1 MEPVPL
7 PPRELCEY
15 VGDHG
20 DDVFNS
26 YLGAGHAIRE
36 RIVGLL
42 PQDYDFSGKRVLD
55 FGCGSGR
62 ALRHFLHQ
70 ARAGDW
76 HGCDIS
82 AECIDWVS
90 AHLSPPVTVHRTN
103 ELPPLPFGDREFDLI
118 YATSVF
124 SHLTDSWS
132 AWLLE
137 LQRILKAD
145 GILIATFMGP
155 GAVEVIA
162 NEPWDD
168 GNYGMNVLGYG
179 NPWWANGPMVLISE
193 WWLRAHW
200 GRAFEIE
207 QLENDRFVGIQGV
220 VVMRPRA
227 VAPSVDELEAPEPDE
242 PRELSAARHSIRQL
256 HQENATINAHL
267 LHKDSELRQAHSEL
281 SQAQYRLGFY
291 ERIPGL
297 SAGRDLYHRVR
308 DALHAQRA

>member
-1 MEPVPL
+1 MESQTLPL

-26 YLGAGHAIRE
+26 YLGAGRAIRE

-42 PQDYDFSGKRVLD
+42 PDGYDFSGRRVLD

-62 ALRHFLHQ
+62 ALRHFLDE
-70 ARAGDW
+70 AREGDW

-82 AECIDWVS
+82 AECIDWVT
-90 AHLSPPVTVHRTN
+90 AHLSPPVIAHRTGQ
-103 ELPPLPFGDREFDLI
+103 LPPLPFGDGEFDLV
-118 YATSVF
+118 YTTSVF

-132 AWLLE
+132 QWLLE
-137 LQRILKAD
+137 LHRILKPD

-155 GAVEVIA
+155 GAVDVIA
-162 NEPWDD
+162 HEPWDND
-168 GNYGMNVLGYG
+168 NYGMNVLGYG
-179 NPWWANGPMVLISE
+179 NPWSANGPMVLISE

-207 QLENDRFVGIQGV
+207 QLENDGFVGIQGV
-220 VVMRPRA
+220 VVMRPRPGTFSA
-227 VAPSVDELEAPEPDE
+227 AQLEAPEPDE

-256 HQENATINAHL
+256 HQENAIINEHL
-267 LHKDSELRQAHSEL
+267 LHKDSELR
-281 SQAQYRLGFY
+281 QAQYRLGFY

-297 SAGRDLYHRVR
+297 PGSRDLYHRVR
-308 DALHAQRA
+308 DALRARRA

>member
-1 MEPVPL
+1 L
-7 PPRELCEY
+7 PE
-15 VGDHG
+15 
-20 DDVFNS
+20 
-26 YLGAGHAIRE
+26 
-36 RIVGLL
+36 
-42 PQDYDFSGKRVLD
+42 DYGWSDKRVLD

-62 ALRHFLHQ
+62 ALRHFLDE
-70 ARAGDW
+70 ARQGDW

-137 LQRILKAD
+137 LHRVLKPG

-162 NEPWDD
+162 NERWDD
-168 GNYGMNVLGYG
+168 ANYGMNVLGYG
-179 NPWWANGPMVLISE
+179 NPWSANGPMVLISE

-200 GRAFEIE
+200 GRAFQIE
-207 QLENDRFVGIQGV
+207 HLENDGFVGIQGV
-220 VVMRPRA
+220 LVMRPRD
-227 VAPSVDELEAPEPDE
+227 VPLSVEELETPEPDE
-242 PRELSAARHSIRQL
+242 PRELSALRHSVRQL
-256 HQENATINAHL
+256 HQETATINAHL
-267 LHKDSELRQAHSEL
+267 LHKDSELRD
-281 SQAQYRLGFY
+281 AQYRLGFY
-291 ERIPGL
+291 ERVPGL
-297 SAGRDLYHRVR
+297 AAGRDLYHRVR
-308 DALHAQRA
+308 DALYAPRA